1 MPLILRL
8 LTILPLL
15 LSLVPL
21 KALAIFAPQKI
32 NKVVIEGNRYLSS
45 DEILSVVRSQP
56 TTIFNKDLI
65 LEDLKNIYQL
75 GYFDK
80 TGLEARPEENPD
92 GTIDIH
98 FVVNENPPITDIE
111 IYGTRTIGELD
122 SYANFSDLIGKPENI
137 NLLGQK
143 IQLLEAQ
150 YLSQG
155 YIVARVKDIDLDS
168 DGTLKIYL
176 DEGIIQEIIYSGNEK
191 TKKGYLDHLITN
203 TELNSPYNEKNFSK
217 DFKKIQGTG
226 YYSNVSRMVTPT
238 TDGNGYVLEIKVQEK
253 RNTNIGLGGG
263 INSNAGL
270 FGNVNLQMGN
280 IRGQGETLTING
292 LLGSGYGANSVLSN
306 SQLFKRG
313 NLTQIS
319 ARYNMP
325 YFRNSDYNFG
335 IFSTFSKGPNYLID
349 LSDQFNLN
357 AGINVGKAL
366 DEHNRLGYSAAYNF
380 ISVDDADL
388 DTDEKS
394 YIDIISKNIQEQEGG
409 SIAAARKEARALR
422 KAQLVSGQYLSN
434 KFTYSHIDVD
444 APSKPRDGWKTR
456 FGIEPGL
463 SFGDINSFTKL
474 DSSITRYSKL
484 PWNSTL
490 VFNARSGYELFGDI
504 PQFTQYRLG
513 GMNGVRGYR
522 QLSDLGVGTKLLI
535 STAEIRSPLY
545 NLIPVIKSN
554 KFLNNVDFAF
564 FADAGLIGGSSR
576 LNRVSDR
583 LNRAA
588 SVGFGLRVNLPLVGA
603 LRIDIGFPLIE
614 ALTNNSSFFRLNFGA
629 ADQY

>member
-1 MPLILRL
+1 MRLVFRPLLILL
-8 LTILPLL
+8 LF
-15 LSLVPL
+15 LSLTPL
-21 KALAIFAPQKI
+21 KALAIFTGQKVNRVI
-32 NKVVIEGNRYLSS
+32 IEGNRYLSS
-45 DEILSVVRSQP
+45 DEILAEVKSQP
-56 TTIFNKDLI
+56 GTPFNKDLI
-65 LEDLKNIYQL
+65 LEDLKNIYRL

-92 GTIDIH
+92 GSLDIY
-98 FVVNENPPITDIE
+98 FTVNENPPITDIE
-111 IYGTRTIGELD
+111 IYGTKAIGDID
-122 SYANFSDLIGKPENI
+122 SYKIFSELIGKPENI

-155 YIVARVKDIDLDS
+155 YIVARVKDIDIDS
-168 DGTLKIYL
+168 EGTLKIYV
-176 DEGIIQEIIYSGNEK
+176 DEGLIQEIVYIGNEK
-191 TKKGYLDHLITN
+191 TKKGYLDHLVTN
-203 TELNSPYNEKNFSK
+203 TEVNSPYNEKNFSK

-238 TDGNGYVLEIKVQEK
+238 ADGNGYILEIKVQEK

-270 FGNVNLQMGN
+270 FGNVNLQMSN
-280 IRGQGETLTING
+280 LRGQGETLTING
-292 LLGSGYGANSVLSN
+292 LLGSGYGANSAFNN
-306 SQLFKRG
+306 SSLFRRG
-313 NLTQIS
+313 NLTQVS

-335 IFSTFSKGPNYLID
+335 VFSTFSKGPNYLVD

-357 AGINVGKAL
+357 AGISVGKAL
-366 DEHNRLGYSAAYNF
+366 DDYNRLSYSAAYNF
-380 ISVDDADL
+380 ISIDDADL
-388 DTDEKS
+388 DVDEKS
-394 YIDIISKNIQEQEGG
+394 YIDIISKNIREQEGG
-409 SIAAARKEARALR
+409 SIAASRKEAKALR
-422 KAQLVSGQYLSN
+422 KEQLVSGQYISN
-434 KFTYSHIDVD
+434 KFSYSHIDVD

-456 FGIEPGL
+456 FGIEPAV
-463 SFGDINSFTKL
+463 SFGEISSFTKL

-484 PWNSTL
+484 PWNSTF
-490 VFNARSGYELFGDI
+490 VFNARSGYELFGDV

-545 NLIPVIKSN
+545 NLIPAIKSN

-576 LNRVSDR
+576 LNRVSNR
-583 LNRAA
+583 LNQAA
-588 SVGFGLRVNLPLVGA
+588 SVGFGIRVNLPLVGA
-603 LRIDIGFPLIE
+603 LRVDIGFPLIE
-614 ALTNNSSFFRLNFGA
+614 ALTKNSGFFRLNFGA